1 MIFTEAFSWKVLLVM
16 MCLDSMI
23 FLDGG
28 ITCKNRRG
36 TPILAK
42 FAETS
47 FRQITNLAFCCG
59 RKQGL
64 REMLAATFLGPACLP
79 QRHFSS
85 LLDRKK
91 RFFRGC
97 FGFVS
102 EGASF
107 PGWTKRLQFHQGCFV
122 FFTGGSGWQMNEMMQ
137 KASAFWRHGAE
148 WLVLSFWKFAWVS
161 EKD

>member
-1 MIFTEAFSWKVLLVM
+1 MKSAFGDDVLGFDDFPRWGNHMWEPKGDPDPGEV
-16 MCLDSMI
+16 CGN
-23 FLDGG
+23 FV
-28 ITCKNRRG
+28 
-36 TPILAK
+36 
-42 FAETS
+42 
-47 FRQITNLAFCCG
+47 QTNLAFFCG
-59 RKQGL
+59 RKQGR

-107 PGWTKRLQFHQGCFV
+107 PGWAKRLQFHQGCFV

-137 KASAFWRHGAE
+137 KASAF
-148 WLVLSFWKFAWVS
+148 
-161 EKD
+161 